1 VAKIEFKI
9 AKLNNTAIQKA
20 KEDLVKPALQE

>member
-9 AKLNNTAIQKA
+9 AKVNNTTIQKA